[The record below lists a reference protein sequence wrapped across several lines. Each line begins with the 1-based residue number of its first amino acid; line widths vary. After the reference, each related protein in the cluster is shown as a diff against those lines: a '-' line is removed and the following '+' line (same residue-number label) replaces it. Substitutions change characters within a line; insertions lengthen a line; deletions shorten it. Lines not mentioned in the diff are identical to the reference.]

1 MARTKNI
8 VGYAGLAACV
18 VALDQV
24 TKAWAR
30 EALAA
35 GPAPFIPG
43 VLDLSLVMNTGA
55 AFSIG
60 SGSTWVFV
68 VLATLI
74 CVACTIW
81 VARDEKMG
89 LPLACAL
96 GAVAG
101 GGVGNLIDRVAAGQV
116 TDFFATSFIDFP
128 VFNVADIFVT
138 CGVVLVLLLAWRE
151 DDARAENVDVYGV
164 GEDDGEGAA
173 TAAANASDAD
183 ECAPSGP
190 ATSNAAACGASDCE
204 APVASTTASPFASHG
219 SAAAKAADSG
229 ANPGEGR

>member
-8 VGYAGLAACV
+8 VGYAGLAACAV
-18 VALDQV
+18 VLDQV

-35 GPAPFIPG
+35 GPLPFIPG

-68 VLATLI
+68 LLAAVI
-74 CVACTIW
+74 CVGCTVW
-81 VARDEKMG
+81 VVRERSMG

-96 GAVAG
+96 GAVCG
-101 GGVGNLIDRVAAGQV
+101 GGIGNLIDRVVAGQV
-116 TDFFATSFIDFP
+116 TDFFATAFIDFP

-138 CGVVLVLLLAWRE
+138 CGVVIAFVLAWHE
-151 DDARAENVDVYGV
+151 EGANDAA
-164 GEDDGEGAA
+164 GAA
-173 TAAANASDAD
+173 TD
-183 ECAPSGP
+183 
-190 ATSNAAACGASDCE
+190 GA
-204 APVASTTASPFASHG
+204 ASP
-219 SAAAKAADSG
+219 DE
-229 ANPGEGR
+229 GEGR

>member
-8 VGYAGLAACV
+8 VGYVGLAACV

-35 GPAPFIPG
+35 GPTPFIPG

-89 LPLACAL
+89 LPLVCAL

-101 GGVGNLIDRVAAGQV
+101 GGVGNLIDRVVAGQV

-173 TAAANASDAD
+173 TAAANAADAD
-183 ECAPSGP
+183 ECAPSG
-190 ATSNAAACGASDCE
+190 SAANGAADSE
-204 APVASTTASPFASHG
+204 APVASTAVG
-219 SAAAKAADSG
+219 SFDSSAPAATKAAG
-229 ANPGEGR
+229 TNPGEEH